1 MAGTVTLTKRRLIA
15 GTWHGVISAKD
26 MGNYEPNLSVTH
38 LETPL
43 KDVNVRPTDKQGEWN
58 VDIPVPASML
68 ADGVQTVVIRDKTL
82 GETLYSFTIV
92 TGEPLEDDIRG
103 EITLLR
109 EELDM
114 LKRAFRRHCLE
125 TGAN

>member
-1 MAGTVTLTKRRLIA
+1 MSGTVTLTKKRLLA
-15 GTWHGVISAKD
+15 GTWQGVILAQG
-26 MGNYEPNLSVTH
+26 MGNYAPDLSVTH
-38 LETPL
+38 LEQQL
-43 KDVNVRPTDKQGEWN
+43 KDVSVGETDTPGEWT
-58 VDIPVPASML
+58 VDIPVPASVL
-68 ADGVQTVVIRDKTL
+68 ADGVQTVVIRDKSLDETL
-82 GETLYSFTIV
+82 GSFTIV

-125 TGAN
+125 TGAT

>member
-1 MAGTVTLTKRRLIA
+1 MTGTVTLTKKRLIS
-15 GTWHGVISAKD
+15 GTWQGVIIATY
-26 MGNYEPNLSVTH
+26 MGNYLPNLSVTH
-38 LETPL
+38 LERPL
-43 KDVNVRPTDKQGEWN
+43 KDVVVTQTDTDGEWS
-58 VDIPVPASML
+58 VDIPVPMTML
-68 ADGVQTVVIRDKTL
+68 ADGVQTVLIRDKTL
-82 GETLYSFTIV
+82 GETLGSFTIV